1 MPGSHSPRKA
11 LAALLLVAYPVLTH
25 VAVSTGVVSLGRIAW
40 LCLAAL
46 VFMAAPGK
54 WRLAGFALLVV
65 LLALV
70 DAETLLKAP
79 PVVINLVLAAW
90 FGMSLQAGEEPV
102 IGWFARLERGD
113 ELTPEL
119 ATYTRR
125 LTVLWT
131 VFFVAMAAT
140 AALLAVF
147 TAAETWS
154 IFANGV
160 DYVLIGVLF
169 VGEYA
174 YRRVRYRHYRHASLA
189 DLVRTVVRSGRLAPR
204 RTGRK

>member
-1 MPGSHSPRKA
+1 MDRWAPRRA
-11 LAALLLVAYPVLTH
+11 LGVVLLLAYPVLTH
-25 VAVSTGVVSLGRIAW
+25 AAVVTGFAYPARIAW
-40 LCLAAL
+40 LCIAAL
-46 VFMAAPGK
+46 VYLSFPGK
-54 WRLAGFALLVV
+54 WGLAGSASLAAVLLV
-65 LLALV
+65 A
-70 DAETLLKAP
+70 DAGVLLKAP

-140 AALLAVF
+140 AALLAF
-147 TAAETWS
+147 FAAAETWS

-160 DYVLIGVLF
+160 NYILVGVLF
-169 VGEYA
+169 AGEYA

>member
-1 MPGSHSPRKA
+1 
-11 LAALLLVAYPVLTH
+11 L
-25 VAVSTGVVSLGRIAW
+25 I
-40 LCLAAL
+40 
-46 VFMAAPGK
+46 AAPGK

-65 LLALV
+65 PLALT

-79 PVVINLVLAAW
+79 PVVINLALAAW
-90 FGMSLQAGEEPV
+90 FGMSLRADEEPV

-119 ATYTRR
+119 AVYTRR
-125 LTVLWT
+125 LTILWT
-131 VFFVAMAAT
+131 GFFIAMAAT

-147 TAAETWS
+147 APAETWS

-160 DYVLIGVLF
+160 DYVLIGILF

>member
-11 LAALLLVAYPVLTH
+11 LAVLLLIAYPVLTH

-46 VFMAAPGK
+46 VFVAAPGK
-54 WRLAGFALLVV
+54 WRLAGV
-65 LLALV
+65 ALV
-70 DAETLLKAP
+70 LVPLAVIDAETLLKAP
-79 PVVINLVLAAW
+79 PVVINLLLAAW
-90 FGMSLQAGEEPV
+90 FGMSLRAGDEPV
-102 IGWFARLERGD
+102 IGWFARLERGE
-113 ELTPEL
+113 ELTAEL

-131 VFFVAMAAT
+131 VFFLAMAAT
-140 AALLAVF
+140 AALLAVLA
-147 TAAETWS
+147 AAETWS

-160 DYVLIGVLF
+160 DYVLIGILF

-189 DLVRTVVRSGRLAPR
+189 DLVRTVVRSGGLAPR

>member
-1 MPGSHSPRKA
+1 MPGSRFPRST
-11 LAALLLVAYPVLTH
+11 LAVLLLIAYPILTH
-25 VAVSTGVVSLGRIAW
+25 VAMSTGLVYLGWIAW

-46 VFMAAPGK
+46 VLMAAPAK
-54 WRLAGFALLVV
+54 WRLAGFVLLIVP
-65 LLALV
+65 LALV

-79 PVVINLVLAAW
+79 PVVINLALAAW
-90 FGMSLQAGEEPV
+90 FGMSLRKGEEPM

-113 ELTPEL
+113 ELSPEL

-131 VFFVAMAAT
+131 VFFVTMAAT

-147 TAAETWS
+147 AAAETWS

-160 DYVLIGVLF
+160 DYVLIGILF

-174 YRRVRYRHYRHASLA
+174 YRRVRYRHYRHASLVE
-189 DLVRTVVRSGRLAPR
+189 LVRTVVRSGRLAPR

>member
-1 MPGSHSPRKA
+1 MPGSRSPRNA
-11 LAALLLVAYPVLTH
+11 LAVALLIAYPILTH
-25 VAVSTGVVSLGRIAW
+25 VAVSAGLVWLGWIAW

-46 VFMAAPGK
+46 VFIAAPGK
-54 WRLAGFALLVV
+54 WRLAGFALLLVP
-65 LLALV
+65 LAVV
-70 DAETLLKAP
+70 DAGTLLKAP
-79 PVVINLVLAAW
+79 PVVINLALAAW
-90 FGMSLQAGEEPV
+90 FGMSLKAGEEPV

-125 LTVLWT
+125 LTLLWT

-147 TAAETWS
+147 AAAETWS

-189 DLVRTVVRSGRLAPR
+189 DLVRTVIRSGRLAPR

>member
-1 MPGSHSPRKA
+1 LPGSRFPRSA
-11 LAALLLVAYPVLTH
+11 LAVLLLIAYPILTH
-25 VAVSTGVVSLGRIAW
+25 VAMSTGFVYLGWMAW

-46 VFMAAPGK
+46 VLMAVSARR
-54 WRLAGFALLVV
+54 RLAGFVLLMVP
-65 LLALV
+65 LALV

-79 PVVINLVLAAW
+79 PVVINLALAAW
-90 FGMSLQAGEEPV
+90 FGMSLKKGEEPM

-113 ELTPEL
+113 ELSPEL

-131 VFFVAMAAT
+131 VFFVTMAAT
-140 AALLAVF
+140 AALLAAF
-147 TAAETWS
+147 AAAETWS

-174 YRRVRYRHYRHASLA
+174 YRRVRYRHYRHASLV

>member
-1 MPGSHSPRKA
+1 LPGSRFPRST
-11 LAALLLVAYPVLTH
+11 LAVLLLIAYPILTH
-25 VAVSTGVVSLGRIAW
+25 VAMSTGLVYLGWIAW

-46 VFMAAPGK
+46 VLMAAPAK
-54 WRLAGFALLVV
+54 WRLAGFVLLIVP
-65 LLALV
+65 LALV

-79 PVVINLVLAAW
+79 PVVINLALAAW
-90 FGMSLQAGEEPV
+90 FGMSLRKGEEPM

-113 ELTPEL
+113 ELSPEL

-131 VFFVAMAAT
+131 VFFVTMAAT

-147 TAAETWS
+147 AAAETWS

-160 DYVLIGVLF
+160 DYVLIGILF

-174 YRRVRYRHYRHASLA
+174 YRRVRYRHYRHASLVE
-189 DLVRTVVRSGRLAPR
+189 LVRTVVRSGRLAPR